1 MNSGTLFVRSNEE
14 LADVSHGSWPSARLS
29 WETTSRSAPLPFP
42 AEFTDKIVNIA
53 PIIRPELKSPDSRNF
68 TDFSVTE
75 VLIDLAD
82 PGPLV
87 EGIKVDVYC
96 QAGNDAQ

>member
-1 MNSGTLFVRSNEE
+1 M
-14 LADVSHGSWPSARLS
+14 SAIFS
-29 WETTSRSAPLPFP
+29 WETTSQSAPIPF
-42 AEFTDKIVNIA
+42 AAVSSGTIVSIA
-53 PIIRPELKSPDSRNF
+53 QIIRPGHIKSSESRNL

-87 EGIKVDVYC
+87 EGMKVDGYF
-96 QAGNDAQ
+96 QAGSDAQ